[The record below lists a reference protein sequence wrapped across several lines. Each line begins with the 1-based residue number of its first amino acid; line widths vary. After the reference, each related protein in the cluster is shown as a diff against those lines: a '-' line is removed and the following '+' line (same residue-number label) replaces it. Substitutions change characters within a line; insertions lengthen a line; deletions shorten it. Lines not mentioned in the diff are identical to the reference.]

1 MLSGQIKR
9 LGGTPSRKTGGF
21 YAKALAISGARDR
34 LAFLNRGQG
43 WIVRKLEALTPRI
56 RDEVLYADL
65 RAILDSHRTN
75 IDRACALLDLR
86 PDSGQDCPP
95 EMRRGP
101 CAHAARRS
109 EEHTSELQSL
119 MRLTYAVFCLKKKK
133 H

>member
-1 MLSGQIKR
+1 MSCTFCFSIFFLMIRRPPRSTR
-9 LGGTPSRKTGGF
+9 TDTLFPYTTLFR
-21 YAKALAISGARDR
+21 SGALDR

-101 CAHAARRS
+101 CAHAARHS
-109 EEHTSELQSL
+109 SP
-119 MRLTYAVFCLKKKK
+119 
-133 H
+133 